1 MSKAPRIL
9 IVDDDERNVRLMES
23 ILRANKYDVITA
35 YDGEEALKIVNE
47 ELPDLL
53 LLDAMMPKVNGYEVC
68 LRLKKRPETQLL
80 PIIMVTA
87 LSSLEDK
94 VQALEIGADDF
105 LAKPINRL
113 ELLAKMRSVLRAK
126 SLHDEI
132 ARTKAALEEKNQ
144 ELLKLEHLKDSLM
157 QMIVHDLKN
166 PLTGIMGNIEL
177 LMRKGSNIEDEK
189 REHLLLKARDSSNRL
204 LKMIMDLLDISK
216 LEEEKMDLQWS
227 GFDVTEVARE
237 TLKELRGVCEVE
249 KKTLVFENED
259 APVQIH
265 ADRELIQRVIG
276 NLLNNAIKYSPEN
289 TEIKVSIMPGQKETV
304 VCVADQGHGIPPQ
317 YHERIFEKF
326 AQLDAK
332 KSGHKADRGLGLTF
346 CKMAVEAHGGRIWV
360 ESADST
366 GSKFSFSLPVL
377 ANSPKQGSEKEP
389 QPAAAAR

>member
-1 MSKAPRIL
+1 MSDAPKIL
-9 IVDDDERNVRLMES
+9 IVDDDERNVRLIES

-47 ELPDLL
+47 KAPDLL

-68 LRLKKRPETQLL
+68 MRLKRRPETQLI

-87 LSSLEDK
+87 LTSLEDK

-126 SLHDEI
+126 SLHDEV

-166 PLTGIMGNIEL
+166 PLTGIMGNIDL
-177 LMRKGSNIEDEK
+177 LMRKGRNIDEEK
-189 REHLLLKARDSSNRL
+189 RKHLLLKTRDSSNRL

-227 GFDVTEVARE
+227 RFNVTEIARE
-237 TLKELRGVCEVE
+237 TIKELRGLCEVE
-249 KKTLVFENED
+249 KKTLVLQNDETSIEIN
-259 APVQIH
+259 

-289 TEIKVSIMPGQKETV
+289 TEIKVSVTPGEEETV
-304 VCVADQGHGIPPQ
+304 VCVADQGQGIPPEH
-317 YHERIFEKF
+317 HERIFEKF
-326 AQLDAK
+326 AQVDSK
-332 KSGHKADRGLGLTF
+332 KSRHRADRGLGLTF

-360 ESADST
+360 ESAGSA
-366 GSKFSFSLPVL
+366 GSKFSFSLPVRTDL
-377 ANSPKQGSEKEP
+377 PKQDSEKEP
-389 QPAAAAR
+389 QPAAVAR